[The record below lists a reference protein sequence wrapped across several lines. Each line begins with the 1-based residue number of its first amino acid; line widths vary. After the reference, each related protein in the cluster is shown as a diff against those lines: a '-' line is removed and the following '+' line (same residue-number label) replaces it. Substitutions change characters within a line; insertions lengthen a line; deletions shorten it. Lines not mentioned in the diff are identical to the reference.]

1 MKTFIQ
7 ISFLCFFSLS
17 YSIVAFAND
26 PATEKES
33 IFESFTGVEV
43 KEITIQTNISSI
55 LDNIRNKEYTPATIL
70 FNTEAGLEQY
80 SIKLRSRGKYR
91 RRVCD
96 FPPLKV
102 KFSKK
107 DLQKKGL
114 AKYNKLKLVTHC
126 NEAEID
132 AKSLLKEYQTYKLY
146 NLLTDKSFR
155 VQLLKINYIDV
166 DGSKMKRY
174 GFFIE
179 SEDELAD
186 RLDGEIYEGFNV
198 SNDSLNYEDKHQVAV
213 FQFMIGNSDWH
224 VQRLKNVA
232 LIQPKDGGNLIPVPY
247 DFDFAGLVD
256 APYAK
261 PSLDYPI
268 STVKERIFLG
278 PDMSEA
284 AMEVVRDKFIDGK
297 PVFIE
302 SCESFDLLEKAVR
315 KDMVRYLNSF
325 YKIIDQREKW
335 TSL

>member
-1 MKTFIQ
+1 MKTFLY
-7 ISFLCFFSLS
+7 FS
-17 YSIVAFAND
+17 YSLFFFLSINSIVLAND
-26 PATEKES
+26 PETGAES
-33 IFESFTGVEV
+33 IFEQFSGIEV
-43 KEITIQTNISSI
+43 REITIQTNISSI
-55 LDNIRNKEYTPATIL
+55 LENKKTKEYTPATL
-70 FNTEAGLEQY
+70 LYNTEEGLQQY

-91 RRVCD
+91 RMTCD

-107 DLQKKGL
+107 DLQKRGF

-126 NEAEID
+126 NEAEMD
-132 AKSLLKEYQTYKLY
+132 AVSLLREYQTYKLY

-155 VQLLKINYIDV
+155 VQLLNITYIDV

-186 RLDGEIYEGFNV
+186 RLGGEIFEGFNV
-198 SNDSLNYEDKHQVAV
+198 SNDSLNYQDKHQVAV
-213 FQFMIGNSDWH
+213 FQFMVGNSDWH

-232 LIQPKDGGNLIPVPY
+232 LIQPKDGGKLIPVPY
-247 DFDFAGLVD
+247 DFDFAGLVN

-261 PSLDYPI
+261 PSVDYPI
-268 STVKERIFLG
+268 SSVKERIFLG
-278 PDMSEA
+278 PDMNQA
-284 AMEVVRDKFIDGK
+284 AMEVVRDQFTSRKEA
-297 PVFIE
+297 FIE

-315 KDMVRYLNSF
+315 KDIVRYLNSF
-325 YKIIDQREKW
+325 FKIIDQREKW